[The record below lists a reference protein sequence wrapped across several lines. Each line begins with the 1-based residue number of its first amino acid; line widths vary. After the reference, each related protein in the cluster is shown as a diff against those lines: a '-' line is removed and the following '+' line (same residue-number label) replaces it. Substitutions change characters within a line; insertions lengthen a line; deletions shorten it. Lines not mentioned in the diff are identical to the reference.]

1 MAERKN
7 SKIIYILCSIIL
19 VQFGAIIYLLLDH
32 NDKKGEITR
41 NAHTTLKDSL
51 EITTRIEE
59 FKLVGEDL
67 KKLKAEM
74 LASGMTKDSIGAE
87 LDEMLE
93 ALWQAEM
100 GGAITLDD
108 LNAKIAKAKKL
119 LVVKDLQIKR
129 LREKSDSLSF
139 SAKVLK
145 SEKVSQTQKLTDML
159 NDTKQLSEKLSIAS
173 RIKAENIKIT
183 GISKKEKTI
192 DKETYKTKDLAK
204 MKISFNF
211 MDNKIAKKNLPITIL
226 FRLLKVGSEV
236 IFSETNGGGY
246 FKTTE
251 NEELAYSGKQI
262 VEFDNT
268 NQEIN
273 FIYKNENEYIPGIY
287 KIELYADGYSIGE
300 SQFKLK

>member
-1 MAERKN
+1 MTENKN

-19 VQFGAIIYLLLDH
+19 VQFGTIFYLLFDH
-32 NDKKGEITR
+32 NDKEGDIAQNT
-41 NAHTTLKDSL
+41 HTILKDSL
-51 EITTRIEE
+51 EIVTRIEE

-74 LASGMTKDSIGAE
+74 LASGITKDIVGAE

-93 ALWQAEM
+93 ALWEVEM

-119 LVVKDLQIKR
+119 LVAKDLQIKK

-139 SAKVLK
+139 EAKVLQ
-145 SEKVSQTQKLTDML
+145 SERVSQTQKLTDML
-159 NDTKQLSEKLSIAS
+159 DDTKELSEKLTIAS
-173 RIKAENIKIT
+173 RVKAENIKIT
-183 GISKKEKTI
+183 GISKKEKAI
-192 DKETYKTKDLAK
+192 DKETYKAKDLTN
-204 MKISFNF
+204 MKISFNI
-211 MDNKIAKKNLPITIL
+211 MDNKIAKKNSSITFL
-226 FRLLKVGSEV
+226 FRILKVGSEV

-246 FKTTE
+246 FKTAE
-251 NEELAYSGKQI
+251 NEELAYTGKQV

-273 FIYKNENEYIPGIY
+273 FIYKNESGYNSGIY

-300 SQFKLK
+300 SQFKVK

>member
-1 MAERKN
+1 MAENKK

-19 VQFGAIIYLLLDH
+19 IQFGAIVYLLLDH
-32 NDKKGEITR
+32 NDKKGDIAR
-41 NAHTTLKDSL
+41 NIHTTLKDSI
-51 EITTRIEE
+51 EIVTRIEE

-74 LASGMTKDSIGAE
+74 LAAGISKDSIGAE
-87 LDEMLE
+87 LDELLE
-93 ALWQAEM
+93 ALWEAEM
-100 GGAITLDD
+100 GGAITLED

-119 LVVKDLQIKR
+119 LVTKDLQIKR

-139 SAKVLK
+139 EAKVLQ

-159 NDTKQLSEKLSIAS
+159 DDTKELSEKLAIAS

-183 GISKKEKTI
+183 GISKKEKAI
-192 DKETYKTKDLAK
+192 DKETYKAKDLAK
-204 MKISFNF
+204 MKISFKI
-211 MDNKIAKKNLPITIL
+211 MDNKIAKKSSSITTL
-226 FRLLKVGSEV
+226 FRILKVGSEV

-246 FKTTE
+246 FKTAE
-251 NEELAYSGKQI
+251 SEELAYTGKQVI
-262 VEFDNT
+262 EFDNT

-273 FIYKNENEYIPGIY
+273 FIYINESAYNSGIY

-300 SQFKLK
+300 SQFKVK